1 MSLIFLRLKTI
12 YHTMTS
18 LMTNL
23 VPPKIMCLLR
33 QYLIAT
39 PLFLFSVLFLGV
51 TSDAPAFD
59 WPFSTQEFQKKIS
72 SQDLAPSTRYF
83 ARGPSFFSGQKWNE
97 AKFLISLKQQN
108 YRVRDSEQVLMAGD
122 AKKLSTENCKLFAL
136 TNQSHTNAE
145 STDDIEP
152 PNENPQYTCWMWQ
165 TRDQET
171 YLTVINSSL
180 IIQSTWLGSPTPELY
195 WKASLDPV
203 LVAQYK
209 NQQPVMQNE
218 LKISDF
224 PVNCLN
230 SVMAIEDSEFL
241 NHSGLSY
248 LGMTRSLIKNL
259 TKMRYAQGGSTI
271 TQQLVKNYFLTPEKT
286 LKRKLKELYLAIKLE
301 SEWTKNQILETYL
314 NVIYMGQAGAFQV
327 AGFGAA
333 SDYYFNKPIQK
344 LNLPECALLAAVVN
358 NPGMYNPWKNPDKAL
373 NRRNLVL
380 SKMSE
385 LKLITEAEL
394 NESKHAKLPLHV
406 EMKATETAPYFFE
419 AVRQQ
424 IESLNLSQNIRN
436 IYTSLDLEAQQN
448 AQVALQ
454 KQISNLETKRK
465 NLIKNKAKGLNLEGL
480 VLSSE
485 NQTGLVH
492 TLVGGQ
498 NYRQTQFNRAL
509 NAKRQIGSLIKPFVY
524 LTALIEGDNPQTII
538 NDQKFKWTYDKK
550 SWTPENYD
558 KKFHGEVP
566 LYYALKES
574 LNSSAAQIAQK
585 NGLQKVID
593 LTHQIGFTSKMDVVP
608 ATSLGASIHQPIEV
622 LDSYRTL
629 ANLGQF
635 TTSGFIEKIKNSEN
649 ETIYSFKPKFE
660 QKIDSAL
667 TSILVGMM
675 KETLKSG
682 TAASALTLGWNSPS
696 AGKTG
701 TTSDNKDAWFSGF
714 TPYQTTIV
722 WLGYDLGTSSQ
733 LTGASGAV
741 PIWVELM
748 KKYSAQWPAS
758 DFNFPD
764 TVEKREIDLHGT
776 DRKTE
781 LIFKK

>member
-1 MSLIFLRLKTI
+1 
-12 YHTMTS
+12 MTS
-18 LMTNL
+18 LMTKFISRFITL
-23 VPPKIMCLLR
+23 TYIIKYQILSYFTLL
-33 QYLIAT
+33 I
-39 PLFLFSVLFLGV
+39 PLFLINVFFLSLSS
-51 TSDAPAFD
+51 TAKAFD
-59 WPFSTQEFQKKIS
+59 WPFNTQEFQKKIS

-83 ARGPSFFSGQKWNE
+83 ARGPTFFTGQKWDE
-97 AKFLISLKQQN
+97 SKFLMSLQQQN
-108 YRVRDSEQVLMAGD
+108 YRIRDAEQVLMAGD
-122 AKKLSTENCKLFAL
+122 AKKLSFENCKLFAL
-136 TNQSHTNAE
+136 RNISDSETENS
-145 STDDIEP
+145 
-152 PNENPQYTCWMWQ
+152 NENTAEATDNAPSYTCWMWQ
-165 TRDQET
+165 NREQET
-171 YLTVINSSL
+171 YLTVINTNQV
-180 IIQSTWLGSPTPELY
+180 IQSTWLGSPTPEPY

-209 NQQPVMQNE
+209 DQQPIMQNE

-230 SVMAIEDSEFL
+230 AVMAIEDSEFL

-286 LKRKLKELYLAIKLE
+286 LKRKLKELYLAVKLE
-301 SEWTKNQILETYL
+301 SEWNKNQILETYL
-314 NVIYMGQAGAFQV
+314 NVIYMGQTGAFQV

-333 SDYYFNKPIQK
+333 SDYYFHKPVLK
-344 LNLPECALLAAVVN
+344 LNLPECALLAAIVN

-373 NRRNLVL
+373 LRRNLVL
-380 SKMSE
+380 SKMKE
-385 LKLITEAEL
+385 LKLISENEF
-394 NESKHAKLPLHV
+394 NESTQVKLPIYM
-406 EMKATETAPYFFE
+406 EIKASETAPYFFE

-424 IESLNLSQNIRN
+424 MHFLKLSQNARN

-448 AQVALQ
+448 AQLALQ
-454 KQISNLETKRK
+454 KHISNLEKNRK

-480 VLSSE
+480 VLSTE

-524 LTALIEGDNPQTII
+524 LSALIDGDDPETLI
-538 NDQKFKWTYDKK
+538 NDQKFKWPYDKK
-550 SWTPENYD
+550 TWTPENYD

-574 LNSSAAQIAQK
+574 LNSSAAQTAYK
-585 NGLQKVID
+585 TGLPKVIE
-593 LTHQIGFTSKMDVVP
+593 LAHQVGFTSKMDAVP

-629 ANLGQF
+629 ANLGRF
-635 TTSGFIEKIKNSEN
+635 TSSGFIERIKNNEN
-649 ETIYSFKPKFE
+649 EIIYSFKPNFE
-660 QKIDSAL
+660 QKIDL
-667 TSILVGMM
+667 TMTSVLVGMM

-682 TAASALTLGWNSPS
+682 TASSALALGWNFPS

-714 TPYQTTIV
+714 TPYQTIVV
-722 WLGYDLGTSSQ
+722 WLGYDQGASSQ
-733 LTGASGAV
+733 LTGGSGAV
-741 PIWVELM
+741 PIWVDLM
-748 KKYSAQWPAS
+748 KKNSVRWPDA
-758 DFNFPD
+758 DFIFPE
-764 TVEKREIDLHGT
+764 TVEKREITLHGS
-776 DRKTE
+776 DNKTE